1 MPHER
6 ERLAARLRI
15 SAGVMLASR
24 DDVLSEVRR
33 ELRERYQ
40 ERAILDAAAA
50 KFRED
55 WLRRIRWGEV
65 KDG

>member
-1 MPHER
+1 
-6 ERLAARLRI
+6 
-15 SAGVMLASR
+15 MLASR